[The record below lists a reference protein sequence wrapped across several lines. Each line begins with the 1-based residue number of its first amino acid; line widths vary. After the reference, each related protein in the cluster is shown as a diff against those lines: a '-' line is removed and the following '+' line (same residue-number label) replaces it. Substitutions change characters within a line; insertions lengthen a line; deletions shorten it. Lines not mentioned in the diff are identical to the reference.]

1 VTGPTQPALS
11 IAVKAASE
19 GVVVVTLSGDLETST
34 VEELRALLAGQ
45 APGASIVV
53 DVSGLDFIDSSG
65 LNALAVSARAVREA
79 TGLLVVA
86 GAPEQIARVFEIV
99 HLSES
104 VSVQPSLAE
113 ALNVA
118 RQNVVESGQVLGE
131 H

>member
-1 VTGPTQPALS
+1 M
-11 IAVKAASE
+11 
-19 GVVVVTLSGDLETST
+19 VTLSGDLETST
-34 VEELRALLAGQ
+34 AEELRALLAGQ

-118 RQNVVESGQVLGE
+118 RQNVVESGQVLDE

>member
-1 VTGPTQPALS
+1 VTGPSQPALS